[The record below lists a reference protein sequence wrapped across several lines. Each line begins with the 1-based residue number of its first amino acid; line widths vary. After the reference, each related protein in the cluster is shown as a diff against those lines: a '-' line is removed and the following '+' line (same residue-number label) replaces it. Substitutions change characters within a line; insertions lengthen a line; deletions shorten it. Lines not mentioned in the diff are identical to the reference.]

1 MINIHYCM
9 GRLASVEYGV
19 GDHDACNKCGMKEK
33 KGCCHTEST
42 FLKIQDDH
50 QLAKTVKVPEFA
62 IAAEPLL
69 PVYQQLL
76 FDEVKVSAI
85 QYADPPDPRSGSI
98 LLHIS
103 VFRI

>member
-19 GDHDACNKCGMKEK
+19 GEHDACNKCGMKEK

-50 QLAKTVKVPEFA
+50 QLAKTVKLPDLAVAIDPVLPE
-62 IAAEPLL
+62 
-69 PVYQQLL
+69 YQQVCI
-76 FDEVKVSAI
+76 DEATTSAI
-85 QYADPPDPRSGSI
+85 QYADPPDPRTGSI
-98 LLHIS
+98 FIHIN